1 MADDRA
7 DSLTGALAKVRI
19 PLENHEFIKLF
30 TAAVGVADCRAVV
43 GWTSLASSPRAAMAG
58 LTCTSTT
65 VYDRIT
71 SEDEV
76 VRCAGSNVERGLTP
90 REREPGTSST
100 RRTKSVTNQTR
111 QQAARSALNFLLS
124 ETRHQGV

>member
-19 PLENHEFIKLF
+19 PLENHEFIKRF

-43 GWTSLASSPRAAMAG
+43 GSDKSRVIATRSHGGPDLHIYYG
-58 LTCTSTT
+58 YTT
-65 VYDRIT
+65 GFT

-76 VRCAGSNVERGLTP
+76 VRCAGSNVERGLSTS
-90 REREPGTSST
+90 RKGTWYV
-100 RRTKSVTNQTR
+100 KHPTNKVR
-111 QQAARSALNFLLS
+111 D
-124 ETRHQGV
+124 